1 VRVLKVPMIFR
12 RLAEWL
18 IGLVMGSGPVTNGW
32 TWTMLWLVKPR
43 PAGTPAVATL
53 GALGCTGFG
62 GG

>member
-1 VRVLKVPMIFR
+1 MIFR

-18 IGLVMGSGPVTNGW
+18 IGLVMGSGPLTNGW
-32 TWTMLWLVKPR
+32 TWTMFWLVKPR